1 MRTFQSINLLG
12 NSILKWSMYQI
23 FQHFFLAIGEN
34 YSARFSDGNQE
45 EKVETTEKCEWIV
58 CLVLEKE
65 EIRMKMETELILL
78 YVRVFRSFITMRM
91 TIDQNDVA
99 SMRVNECHW
108 IKTKSDTHFLAFSN
122 NREFIWGLFVIIM
135 SHVFESGIKCA
146 IIKCYS
152 FRIEIIK
159 IYLGR
164 FHSLFWF
171 SLLYSFHR
179 CVACHINTHTHNAGG
194 MCMEKWMEQKI
205 NLSHWP

>member
-1 MRTFQSINLLG
+1 MKLG
-12 NSILKWSMYQI
+12 WKSSLNW
-23 FQHFFLAIGEN
+23 FFLN
-34 YSARFSDGNQE
+34 
-45 EKVETTEKCEWIV
+45 VEVI
-58 CLVLEKE
+58 
-65 EIRMKMETELILL
+65 
-78 YVRVFRSFITMRM
+78 RSFNTMRM
-91 TIDQNDVA
+91 TIDQDDVA
-99 SMRVNECHW
+99 SMRVNESHW
-108 IKTKSDTHFLAFSN
+108 IKTKSDTHFLAFSS

-135 SHVFESGIKCA
+135 SHVFPNVFQSGIKCA

-164 FHSLFWF
+164 FHSSFWF